1 MNEILMRLV
10 AESLAFL
17 ELTDDEL
24 IDPDIA
30 VKQLESITDSL
41 QKLSKAERET
51 FLRFVDDVMAPEAR
65 SAHNED
71 AAELYGR
78 MREDLGL
85 QA

>member
-41 QKLSKAERET
+41 QKLSNDDRET
-51 FLRFVDDVMAPEAR
+51 FLKFVDDVMVQEAR
-65 SAHNED
+65 AAYNEG
-71 AAELYGR
+71 AAEVYAGL
-78 MREDLGL
+78 REALGL
-85 QA
+85 QD